1 MEQKTWLITG
11 ASSGFGR
18 EWAKAALEAGHQ
30 VVATVRDFAAIG
42 ELKDKYG
49 DKIWV
54 TELDVRDRTRCFEV
68 VQEAKKVFGGVDVMI
83 NNAGYGQFGYME
95 ELTEEDVKLQ
105 MDVNVNGSIWMI
117 QAVLPVMREQKSGHI
132 IQVSS
137 IGGLV
142 SYPGIGMYHASKWA
156 VEGICESLAQEVAH
170 FNIHVTL
177 VEPGGYATDFGK
189 RSSRK
194 AVEMAEY
201 DFPRDERKKNYG
213 KPSVGDPKATCQ
225 PILDLVANPNPP
237 LRLLMGER
245 PWSVLKPRYE
255 ERLKSWEENM
265 DITIAAHGSND

>member
-30 VVATVRDFAAIG
+30 VVATVRDFSAIG

-177 VEPGGYATDFGK
+177 VEPGGYATDLGQGQ
-189 RSSRK
+189 
-194 AVEMAEY
+194 AE
-201 DFPRDERKKNYG
+201 RR
-213 KPSVGDPKATCQ
+213 
-225 PILDLVANPNPP
+225 
-237 LRLLMGER
+237 
-245 PWSVLKPRYE
+245 
-255 ERLKSWEENM
+255 
-265 DITIAAHGSND
+265 